1 MKKDINKEKKLY
13 EFLRFLDSE
22 QIEKAEELIDYIKD
36 PKMLLCFAIK
46 TKKRLPWDKEAII
59 VKNPVAA
66 LIYVKNIL
74 KKRWEEAEKEIF
86 KHEELKFE
94 YYRDVLNMSE
104 VETAAAIRREEID
117 KAKTLIKKEILKTAQ
132 ELNRKKFSAKTIKDR
147 FEDSDVKVK
156 EITLKYKIDNETLK
170 SILKDIAEGR

>member
-1 MKKDINKEKKLY
+1 MKKDINREKKLY

-22 QIEKAEELIDYIKD
+22 QFEKAEELLDNIKD

-66 LIYVKNIL
+66 LIYVKDIL

-86 KHEELKFE
+86 KYEELKFE
-94 YYRDVLNMSE
+94 YYRDVLKMSE
-104 VETAAAIRREEID
+104 VETAAAMRREEID
-117 KAKTLIKKEILKTAQ
+117 KAKTLIKKEILKTAK
-132 ELNRKKFSAKTIKDR
+132 ELNRKKFSAKIIKER
-147 FEDSDVKVK
+147 FENSDVKVK